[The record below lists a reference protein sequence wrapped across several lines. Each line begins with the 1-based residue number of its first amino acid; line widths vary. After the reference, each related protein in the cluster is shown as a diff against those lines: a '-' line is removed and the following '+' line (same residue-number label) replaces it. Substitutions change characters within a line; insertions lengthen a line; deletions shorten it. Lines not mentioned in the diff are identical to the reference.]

1 MSVVKR
7 NIVLIGDA
15 SVGKTSLVRRFV
27 TDDFSDKYIT
37 TIGVKVTKK
46 EVEIGP
52 DDDKTQMILMIW
64 DIIGQKG
71 YKKTQSLSFK
81 GVNGA
86 LLVADLTRKD
96 TLDSLLEYWIPLVL
110 KALGPVP
117 LIFLGNK
124 ADLKDEAQFGLEEM
138 KSAAKK
144 SKCFGPT
151 NECFLTSA
159 KTGENVER
167 AFISMA
173 KLTKDR
179 HSRPLMNL
187 SPDIMQKNE
196 IITLHDVVDNIIAD
210 FSEQFGGIEHATPM
224 IKFQLQA
231 VDLNLDKPNEVAVV
245 KFVDKLA
252 HIENSYKTA
261 DEVKKNRMKR
271 LQLFG
276 YKQENLFKTE
286 DGGNHL
292 NEER

>member
-1 MSVVKR
+1 MSVIKR

-37 TIGVKVTKK
+37 TIGLKVTKK
-46 EVEIGP
+46 EIDIGL
-52 DDDKTQMILMIW
+52 DDDKTNMILMIW

-71 YKKTQSLSFK
+71 YKQTQSLSFK

-96 TLDSLLEYWIPLVL
+96 TLDSLLEYWIPLVV
-110 KALGPVP
+110 KAVGPVP

-124 ADLKDEAQFGLEEM
+124 ADLKDEAEFGLKEIE
-138 KSAAKK
+138 AVAKK
-144 SKCFGPT
+144 SQKFGST

-159 KTGENVER
+159 KTGDNVED
-167 AFISMA
+167 AFIRMA
-173 KLTKDR
+173 EFTKERQSKPMIDI
-179 HSRPLMNL
+179 SPNL
-187 SPDIMQKNE
+187 MQKDE
-196 IITLHDVVDNIIAD
+196 IITLRDVVDNIIAD
-210 FSEQFGGIEHATPM
+210 FSDQFGGIEHATPM
-224 IKFQLQA
+224 IKCQLQA

-252 HIENSYKTA
+252 HIENSYKTS
-261 DEVKKNRMKR
+261 DEVKRNRMKR

-276 YKQENLFKTE
+276 YKQENLNGA
-286 DGGNHL
+286 GGKHL
-292 NEER
+292 NEKR